1 MNQNKHITQCS
12 VMTPWYAWGTF
23 FALWFLYSVLSGWL
37 YARFGI
43 PEDHF
48 LGYTIGVIIC
58 GVIVML
64 VHRFLLEGD
73 IILTD
78 RGVQIRS
85 RIRRSCAWKNC
96 AQVIAMRYDRD
107 RILVLLRSGGS
118 PMKSGEGSFLFFLR
132 NPGKVIF
139 LPDDKFTRA
148 FVAAHYGALDLDLT
162 GRK

>member
-1 MNQNKHITQCS
+1 MEKHITRCS

-23 FALWFLYSVLSGWL
+23 FTLWFFYAVLSGWL
-37 YARFGI
+37 SARFGI

-48 LGYTIGVIIC
+48 LGYTIGVILC

-73 IILTD
+73 IVLTA
-78 RGVQIRS
+78 RGVEVRG
-85 RIRRSCAWKNC
+85 RIRRVCAWKNC
-96 AQVIAMRYDRD
+96 AQVVAMRYDRE
-107 RILVLLRSGGS
+107 RVLVLLKSGGH
-118 PMKSGEGSFLFFLR
+118 PMKEGKTNFGFFLR

-148 FVAAHYGALDLDLT
+148 FVAEHYGALDLDLT
-162 GRK
+162 NRT